1 MRIDP
6 QINAANITALGNFN
20 PLIFRTDWFQA
31 KEIVVG
37 ADFDNAK
44 IDILHADVSSFRLPW
59 GQMHTWT
66 EIGFKY
72 QPIESRSSGCA
83 TSLLRHFNFCLRHP

>member
-1 MRIDP
+1 MRIEP
-6 QINAANITALGNFN
+6 QINAASITALGNFN

-44 IDILHADVSSFRLPW
+44 MDILHADVSSFRLPW
-59 GQMHTWT
+59 GQMQVDRDRFQ
-66 EIGFKY
+66 I
-72 QPIESRSSGCA
+72 SA
-83 TSLLRHFNFCLRHP
+83 TKEPLIRVCDFFVKTFQFLLETQ